1 MEELEAGLYEA
12 LVTEG
17 LKVQLDA
24 LVAGRV
30 TLLGET
36 AAKVGGPEAFGAG
49 APVVEIMWNRI
60 NDRAGPSVPSCRRL
74 EPVAGS

>member
-1 MEELEAGLYEA
+1 MEELGPGLYDA

-17 LKVQLDA
+17 LEVQLDA

-36 AAKVGGPEAFGAG
+36 AAKVVGA
-49 APVVEIMWNRI
+49 
-60 NDRAGPSVPSCRRL
+60 
-74 EPVAGS
+74 